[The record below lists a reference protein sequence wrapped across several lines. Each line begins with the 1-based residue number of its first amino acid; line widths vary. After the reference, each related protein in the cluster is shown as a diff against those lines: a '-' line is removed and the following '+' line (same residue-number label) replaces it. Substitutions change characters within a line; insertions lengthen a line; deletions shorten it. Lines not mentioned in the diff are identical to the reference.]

1 MCGSA
6 MRCMLRGGRGPGAY
20 VWTKSEFKN
29 STGSVVIGVRW
40 ACVWP
45 SPCSAS
51 LGPFAL
57 LRDSLI
63 ELSGG
68 LHQDSQRLIDRLRV
82 AKYCGHI
89 GVKQDN
95 VSPFHVLL
103 VILAANAASQI
114 IFRPHLIFIGRIIL
128 QTHTGP
134 FPAL

>member
-1 MCGSA
+1 MCGSSI
-6 MRCMLRGGRGPGAY
+6 RCMLRGGRGPGAY
-20 VWTKSEFKN
+20 VCTKSEFKN

-82 AKYCGHI
+82 AKYSGHI
-89 GVKQDN
+89 GTN
-95 VSPFHVLL
+95 HHNFTPFPLFLVLL
-103 VILAANAASQI
+103 AATS
-114 IFRPHLIFIGRIIL
+114 
-128 QTHTGP
+128 
-134 FPAL
+134 